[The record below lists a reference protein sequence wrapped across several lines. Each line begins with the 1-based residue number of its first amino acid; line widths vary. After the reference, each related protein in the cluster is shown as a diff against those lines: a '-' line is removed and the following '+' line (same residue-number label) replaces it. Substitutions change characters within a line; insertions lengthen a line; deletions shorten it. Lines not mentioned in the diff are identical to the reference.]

1 MELSKISGLGFVG
14 LGAMGLPMAG
24 HLAAKLPENV
34 HIFVYDINPTSV
46 DQLHQDYPDRI
57 TKCSGAKEVADKSV
71 RDLSKSADICADA
84 GTRKSFLPCYQ
95 KGSMSGQYTWMADP
109 TQSARVTSPASF

>member
-34 HIFVYDINPTSV
+34 QIYVFDINQASV
-46 DQLHQDYPDRI
+46 DQLEKEYPRRI

-71 RDLSKSADICADA
+71 RAQI
-84 GTRKSFLPCYQ
+84 GFT
-95 KGSMSGQYTWMADP
+95 
-109 TQSARVTSPASF
+109 

>member
-34 HIFVYDINPTSV
+34 HIFVYDINQTSV
-46 DQLHQDYPDRI
+46 DQLHQEYPNRI
-57 TKCSGAKEVADKSV
+57 TKCFGAKEVADKSV
-71 RDLSKSADICADA
+71 REPPARTYTWADT
-84 GTRKSFLPCYQ
+84 GTRKSFLPCCQ
-95 KGSMSGQYTWMADP
+95 KESMFDQYTWAEDP
-109 TQSARVTSPASF
+109 IQYARVMSLANC